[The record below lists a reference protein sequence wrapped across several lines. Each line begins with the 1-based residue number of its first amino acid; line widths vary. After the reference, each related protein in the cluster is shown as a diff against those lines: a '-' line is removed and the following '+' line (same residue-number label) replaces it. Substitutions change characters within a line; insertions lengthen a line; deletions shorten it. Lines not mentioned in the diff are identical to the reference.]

1 MLDASMIMMK
11 CMANDRNVLLCYLLK
26 YTYLCSCVINNTVWI
41 LVIIGTCQYIA
52 FKYRKQKNNIMFR
65 NGKGISMDIL
75 IPKCQA

>member
-1 MLDASMIMMK
+1 MLDVSMIMMNQSLK
-11 CMANDRNVLLCYLLK
+11 CMANDHNVLLCYLLK

-65 NGKGISMDIL
+65 NGKGIPMDI
-75 IPKCQA
+75 